1 MIEKLSV
8 FKQALKEVYSAKGY
22 FFLSGSITLLLFL
35 FNVTINNYQL
45 LLSEFSFRLFFS
57 LVRGSLQSIATTSL
71 VLLTVL
77 SLLAGIVVS
86 FTIFLLKRQISS
98 GVPLSAS
105 SLLVSLLAP
114 ACPSCAIGLLSVLGL
129 GGFLAFLPFKGLE
142 LGVLGILALLFF
154 LASLSKKITTTVCSL
169 KK

>member
-1 MIEKLSV
+1 VRYAIAIH
-8 FKQALKEVYSAKGY
+8 QALKEVYSSKGY
-22 FFLSGSITLLLFL
+22 FFLSGSVTLFLFL
-35 FNVTINNYQL
+35 FNVTINNYRL
-45 LLSEFSFRLFFS
+45 LFSEFSFRLFFS
-57 LVRGSLQSIATTSL
+57 LVRGSLQSIAATSL

-77 SLLAGIVVS
+77 SFLAGIVVS
-86 FTIFLLKRQISS
+86 FTVFLLKRQISS

-105 SLLVSLLAP
+105 SLLVSLAAP

-142 LGVLGILALLFF
+142 LGVLGILVLFFF
-154 LASLSKKITTTVCSL
+154 LASLSKKIMTTVCSL